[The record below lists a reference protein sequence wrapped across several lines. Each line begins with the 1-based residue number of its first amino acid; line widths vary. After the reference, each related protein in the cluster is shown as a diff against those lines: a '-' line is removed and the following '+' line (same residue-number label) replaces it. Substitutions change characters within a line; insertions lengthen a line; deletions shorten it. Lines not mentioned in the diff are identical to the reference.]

1 MNSNHLAIRLTALS
15 VLAGAFGMACSSSS
29 NKGSPGPTD
38 AATTETDGE
47 VSDAS
52 SDAATTCVPTDAGLL
67 SAYVPP
73 VVDASFSPSAIWDC
87 NKAACTAAVSGCS
100 SDCECNNAFM
110 GELEACKA
118 TNASEIIGCFSGT
131 ETGGDTAT
139 QTLTACLLSNTACI
153 TNPYGT
159 DAAASD
165 AATTTTDAGTTTT
178 DASDGAV
185 EQ

>member
-87 NKAACTAAVSGCS
+87 NKAACT
-100 SDCECNNAFM
+100 FM